1 MSDNLALSDIMLFME
16 GMTGKS
22 VPDAGNH
29 APNNTAPCLTAGEL
43 QYCAAKRGSARLR
56 QRVEAVSGRFP
67 VIALDVPAD
76 VKYVDIGVALGA
88 AGTPIGSKD
97 LLIAAHA
104 IAMGIPLVTANI
116 DQFTGICNLVVE
128 NWRE

>member
-1 MSDNLALSDIMLFME
+1 MLDTNIVSDLIGHPA
-16 GMTGKS
+16 GKVAQYVAKIGDHGLVVS
-22 VPDAGNH
+22 IV
-29 APNNTAPCLTAGEL
+29 TADEL
-43 QYCAAKRGSARLR
+43 QYGAAKRGSARLR
-56 QRVEAVSGRFP
+56 QRVEAVLGQLP

-76 VKYVDIGVALGA
+76 VKYVDIRVALGA

-128 NWRE
+128 NWLE

>member
-1 MSDNLALSDIMLFME
+1 MLDTNIVSDLIGHPA
-16 GMTGKS
+16 GKVAQYVAKIGDLGLVVS
-22 VPDAGNH
+22 IV
-29 APNNTAPCLTAGEL
+29 TAGEL
-43 QYCAAKRGSARLR
+43 QYGAAKRGSARLQ
-56 QRVEAVSGRFP
+56 QRVEAVLGRLP

-76 VKYVDIGVALGA
+76 VKYVDIRVALGA

>member
-1 MSDNLALSDIMLFME
+1 MLDTNIVSDLIGHPA
-16 GMTGKS
+16 GKVAQYVAKIGDLGLVVS
-22 VPDAGNH
+22 IV
-29 APNNTAPCLTAGEL
+29 TAGEL
-43 QYCAAKRGSARLR
+43 QYGAAKRGSARLQ
-56 QRVEAVSGRFP
+56 QRVEAVLGRLP

-76 VKYVDIGVALGA
+76 VKYVDIRVALGA

-128 NWRE
+128 NWLE